1 MNKKIDNI
9 IKKYVID
16 DELSIVNIVQCLC
29 SMRIINELIKFGQ
42 INDLNIN
49 IIETAVKNIKER
61 DKKKLDELNFIE
73 QIWFIINPSL
83 KENINCKLFSE
94 LIKKLYICDNSQIKI
109 CAEEI
114 ENELKE
120 NINETNKEKIY
131 MSPLRDKAFA
141 KNEIWSI
148 QKLIKSFLKLKSDLK
163 AYKNNYYLLKK
174 EDLKNDLSEI
184 RDKELTFE
192 PDLSK
197 SNYVFKD
204 Y

>member
-1 MNKKIDNI
+1 MYKSGMNKKIDNI

-83 KENINCKLFSE
+83 KENINCILF
-94 LIKKLYICDNSQIKI
+94 
-109 CAEEI
+109 
-114 ENELKE
+114 
-120 NINETNKEKIY
+120 
-131 MSPLRDKAFA
+131 PF
-141 KNEIWSI
+141 
-148 QKLIKSFLKLKSDLK
+148 
-163 AYKNNYYLLKK
+163 
-174 EDLKNDLSEI
+174 
-184 RDKELTFE
+184 
-192 PDLSK
+192 
-197 SNYVFKD
+197 
-204 Y
+204 